1 MLFRKAKKLDWQHIA
16 LISVICAAISLLV
29 LAAMTVFPGYLL
41 EFVYTKGL
49 VSLYSWVTMVMFV
62 LGISAQ
68 LLVIFGPPFYY
79 TYKMKKIEYGMKIL
93 FSSLVMI
100 LLLTLIVVAVTYG
113 LAEAGM
119 IETMN
124 YEELLY

>member
-1 MLFRKAKKLDWQHIA
+1 MLFHKAKALGWQHIA
-16 LISVICAAISLLV
+16 LISVVCAAISLLV
-29 LAAMTVFPGYLL
+29 LAAMAVFPGYLL
-41 EFVYTKGL
+41 EFVYAKGL
-49 VSLYSWVTMVMFV
+49 FFLYSWVTMVLFV

-100 LLLTLIVVAVTYG
+100 LLLTLVVIGVVYG
-113 LAEAGM
+113 LAQGGL
-119 IETMN
+119 IEPVN